1 MHRNAG
7 RSRPK
12 LIVLLC
18 ALASLVA
25 CTEERVVRSRPAFA
39 GLPGATGAQIIDEER
54 DKRLAESGLAP
65 SADQQPEREVVNP
78 DGTRTLL
85 TRNVRD
91 LMFHV
96 ASTLQKNERD
106 LLVGQLLSRTT
117 IAEFVERGLDPALA
131 FDLLKSM
138 EPDIRELFSKLP
150 GGELT
155 PGSIMQPLP
164 GRAVRLRLP
173 IEVAGRDR
181 LIGFDVIPERA
192 QWKLRWFVPGPEY
205 ILPQP

>member
-1 MHRNAG
+1 MNARG
-7 RSRPK
+7 
-12 LIVLLC
+12 
-18 ALASLVA
+18 LVA
-25 CTEERVVRSRPAFA
+25 LVLIAAILAGLSCTEERVVRYRPAFA
-39 GLPGATGAQIIDEER
+39 GLPGASGAQIIDEDR
-54 DKRLAESGLAP
+54 DKRLAESGLDPA
-65 SADQQPEREVVNP
+65 SAQQPEREVVNP
-78 DGTRTLL
+78 DGTRTLI
-85 TRNVRD
+85 TRTVRD

-96 ASTLQKNERD
+96 ASTLEKNERD

-117 IAEFVERGLDPALA
+117 IAEFVERGHDPALA
-131 FDLLKSM
+131 FDLLKSI

-173 IEVAGRDR
+173 VEVAGRDR
-181 LIGFDVIPERA
+181 LIGFDAIPERA
-192 QWKLRWFVPGPEY
+192 QWKLRWFVPGPDY